1 MASCTT
7 KGEST
12 GTALAEFL
20 PVRWLMDGRRSPLGH
35 LPRSALPTSGGPSV
49 GRCSIRYVT
58 GDAVTLSRRDFLN
71 RFALGAGVLLVGSSE
86 VLLTAPNAAAAPA
99 PPASGYGP
107 LVPDPAGRL
116 ALPEGFGY
124 TILSEAGVTRLESGE
139 FSPDNGDGTG
149 AFRGRAGGSVLVQN
163 HELRDPF
170 GEAHLP
176 VPHLDGLTYDPGAA
190 GGCVVIEA
198 NRDGRRIREHVSLAG
213 TSTNCAGGITPWGTW
228 LSCEET
234 EDLAGQR
241 GATKDHGYVFEIDPF
256 DPRANRDPQP
266 IKALGRYAH
275 EAVAV
280 DPRTGDMYLTEDA
293 ARPNGLLY
301 RWEAPAGF
309 QRRRGVLR
317 ALGATEG
324 VLAAMSCT
332 DGSGAHVDD
341 LSRATEVG
349 RTYAVR
355 WVSVPERDA
364 RTSSTRAQ
372 FADSDITRARKLEGS
387 WWGDGGVYVVTSF
400 AREESPVPH
409 DGQVWFY
416 DPRRRTLTLTLR
428 FGVNP
433 NPDAG
438 GGFDGPDNITVSP
451 WGGMILAEDG
461 DGVQHL
467 IGVTEGGTAFPMARN
482 EVNQN
487 EFAGPVYS
495 HDHRILFVN
504 LYQPGIT
511 YAITGPWRPQR

>member
-1 MASCTT
+1 
-7 KGEST
+7 
-12 GTALAEFL
+12 
-20 PVRWLMDGRRSPLGH
+20 
-35 LPRSALPTSGGPSV
+35 
-49 GRCSIRYVT
+49 
-58 GDAVTLSRRDFLN
+58 
-71 RFALGAGVLLVGSSE
+71 
-86 VLLTAPNAAAAPA
+86 
-99 PPASGYGP
+99 
-107 LVPDPAGRL
+107 
-116 ALPEGFGY
+116 
-124 TILSEAGVTRLESGE
+124 
-139 FSPDNGDGTG
+139 
-149 AFRGRAGGSVLVQN
+149 
-163 HELRDPF
+163 
-170 GEAHLP
+170 
-176 VPHLDGLTYDPGAA
+176 
-190 GGCVVIEA
+190 
-198 NRDGRRIREHVSLAG
+198 
-213 TSTNCAGGITPWGTW
+213 
-228 LSCEET
+228 
-234 EDLAGQR
+234 
-241 GATKDHGYVFEIDPF
+241 
-256 DPRANRDPQP
+256 
-266 IKALGRYAH
+266 
-275 EAVAV
+275 
-280 DPRTGDMYLTEDA
+280 MYLTEDA